1 MFTIDVEEEDE
12 IFIQCIVDNN
22 VVNDALD
29 DQRPSAEESKSKGFQ
44 WKPTQTKRET
54 VGATFG
60 TS

>member
-29 DQRPSAEESKSKGFQ
+29 D
-44 WKPTQTKRET
+44 
-54 VGATFG
+54 
-60 TS
+60 